1 MNKPLALASMIIAV
15 AAAPALAQEK
25 LARDSGCLAC
35 HAVDKRVVG
44 PAYRDVANKYRGD
57 KKAEDDLVQKVLK
70 GSSGVWGD
78 VPMPPN
84 PVSEADARSLVKWV
98 LSQK

>member
-1 MNKPLALASMIIAV
+1 MKQLLAVIVLAF
-15 AAAPALAQEK
+15 AAAPAIAQEALAQK
-25 LARDSGCLAC
+25 SGCLAC
-35 HAVDKRVVG
+35 HAVDKKIVG

-57 KKAEDDLVQKVLK
+57 KNAEAKLVEKVLK

-84 PVSEADARSLVKWV
+84 PVSEADAHALVKWV

>member
-1 MNKPLALASMIIAV
+1 MKQLLAVIVLAF
-15 AAAPALAQEK
+15 AAAPAIAQDALAQK
-25 LARDSGCLAC
+25 SGCLAC
-35 HAVDKRVVG
+35 HAVDKKIVG

-57 KKAEDDLVQKVLK
+57 KNAEAKLVEKVLK

-84 PVSEADARSLVKWV
+84 PVSEADAHALVKWV